1 MLDTIQAAAR
11 DLYLEDL
18 FSLELKWQKRNGEI
32 NK

>member
-18 FSLELKWQKRNGEI
+18 FSLELKWRKETE
-32 NK
+32 K